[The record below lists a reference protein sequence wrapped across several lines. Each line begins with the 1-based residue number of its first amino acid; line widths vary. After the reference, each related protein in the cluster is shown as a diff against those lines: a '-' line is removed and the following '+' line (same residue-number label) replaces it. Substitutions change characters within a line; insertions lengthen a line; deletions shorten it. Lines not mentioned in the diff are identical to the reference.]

1 MARALFIRTAHGLMI
16 DSADERSQF
25 ILRGIPL
32 GASVQ
37 VEITRPRNINRHRL
51 FWALASAIAQAIP
64 GSLTAENIVEILKI
78 ETGHCT
84 IVRGKRDTYRLPK
97 SIAFHKMEEPEF
109 QAFMDRCFQFI
120 CSTWLPHLKPSGLRS
135 EIEQMV
141 GMGAIAHAEA

>member
-1 MARALFIRTAHGLMI
+1 MAKALMVRTIHGLML
-16 DSADERSQF
+16 DTSDERSQL

-37 VEITRPRNINRHRL
+37 VEITRPRSIARHRF
-51 FWALASAIAQAIP
+51 FWAMASAIAQAIP
-64 GSLTAENIVEILKI
+64 GNLTAENIVEILKI

-109 QAFMDRCFQFI
+109 QAFMDRCIQFI
-120 CSTWLPHLKPSGLRS
+120 CSTWLPHLKPSGLRN

-141 GMGAIAHAEA
+141 GVGAITHAEA